1 MCVCVCV
8 RVCVCW
14 YMLLLHNSLQVAI
27 AVCGCVHFCAPCMR
41 AWARVRCG
49 WVGGGGGVDEWMLQ
63 TFSHTH
69 SLSLTHQE
77 TLRGEGPLVVVQ
89 VQLAEVQVHLVAVQ
103 VQQQAAVQV
112 HLAVVQVHLLV
123 VQRQKQRCLLMQLKQ
138 EKVKTCSSIVC

>member
-1 MCVCVCV
+1 VFIFVRRACV
-8 RVCVCW
+8 R
-14 YMLLLHNSLQVAI
+14 
-27 AVCGCVHFCAPCMR
+27 G
-41 AWARVRCG
+41 RVFG
-49 WVGGGGGVDEWMLQ
+49 VGGWEEVGEWMLQ